1 MKLEQTKIKTLMILY
16 CVVISVIVLSHSF
29 LEGYGFHLDYTISR
43 YLGMTFWSAILFL
56 ATSIISSVAILK
68 FILKFKK
75 EHEMNSLWFVF
86 AILMLAGLLGLSF
99 CPIGLFDEV
108 YGEFGIVS
116 LCHRF
121 FSITMFS
128 SSIAFAGLS
137 FLRLKEKS
145 TRINLATF
153 AVYGTIVAVS
163 YVMNIPFLM
172 NYIFIF
178 EGLFLIW
185 IMAILYNLSRIRK
198 K

>member
-1 MKLEQTKIKTLMILY
+1 MKLEQTKIKTIAIFY
-16 CVVISVIVLSHSF
+16 CVVISIIVLSHSF

-43 YLGMTFWSAILFL
+43 YLGMTYWSAILFL
-56 ATSIISSVAILK
+56 ITSIISSIALFK
-68 FILKFKK
+68 FVLKFKK
-75 EHEMNSLWFVF
+75 EHEMNVLWLAF
-86 AILMLAGLLGLSF
+86 AILMLVGLLGLSF
-99 CPIGLFDEV
+99 CPIGLFDRV

-116 LCHRF
+116 RCHRF

-137 FLRLKEKS
+137 FLKFKEKF
-145 TRINLATF
+145 TRINLAIF
-153 AVYGTIVAVS
+153 AVYGTIVAIS
-163 YVMNIPFLM
+163 YAINNPFLM

-185 IMAILYNLSRIRK
+185 IMVILYDLSKIRK

>member
-1 MKLEQTKIKTLMILY
+1 MILY
-16 CVVISVIVLSHSF
+16 CVVISAIILSHSF

-56 ATSIISSVAILK
+56 VTSIISSVAILK

-153 AVYGTIVAVS
+153 AVYGTIVVVS
-163 YVMNIPFLM
+163 YATNIPFLM

-178 EGLFLIW
+178 EGLFIIW
-185 IMAILYNLSRIRK
+185 IMAILYNLSRTRK

>member
-1 MKLEQTKIKTLMILY
+1 MILY
-16 CVVISVIVLSHSF
+16 YVVISVIVLSHSF

-56 ATSIISSVAILK
+56 VTSIISSIILFK

-75 EHEMNSLWFVF
+75 EHKMNSLWFVF
-86 AILMLAGLLGLSF
+86 AVLMLIGLLGLSF

-128 SSIAFAGLS
+128 SSIAFSGLS
-137 FLRLKEKS
+137 FLKFKEKT
-145 TRINLATF
+145 TRLNLASF
-153 AVYGTIVAVS
+153 AVYGSAVALL
-163 YVMNIPFLM
+163 YATENPFLM
-172 NYIFIF
+172 DLIFLF
-178 EGLFLIW
+178 EGIFLIW
-185 IMAILYNLSRIRK
+185 ITVILFNLSKIK
-198 K
+198 KN